1 MVKRSFD
8 LLVAGLGLLVAAP
21 ALLVIS
27 AIIKITSP
35 GPICYRGERVGR
47 YGKPFR
53 IFKFR
58 SMVINADQIGGSST
72 SDHDP
77 RITRIGLFLRKF
89 KLDELPQLFNV
100 LFGQMSLI
108 GPRPEVQQYVDMY
121 TEEEQAILE
130 LRPGI
135 TDWASVWNSDEGA
148 LLAGAEDPDKAYE
161 QIIRPTK
168 LRLQLEYA
176 RTHSLWVDIKIAFC
190 TAYKLINS
198 DYMPQVV
205 EDILQETG
213 GPDPRRF
220 RIDAAHP
227 PGGAHQEYSSVT
239 ELPGHGA
246 TREQF
251 SMMQTRYRFA
261 AELATGKDLLEL
273 ACGPG
278 VGLGYLGQTAR
289 RVVGGDLDRELV
301 QAAAHH
307 YGTRLEVQQI
317 DAQELPFADESFDVI
332 LLLEAIY
339 YLPNPEKFVAEAKR
353 VLRPGGSVF
362 VCSANRE
369 RPDFNPSP
377 YTHRYF
383 SANEMREMLVS
394 EGFDVDIYGA
404 YPVESNGSKL
414 VGFARRLAVALHLIP
429 KSMKWKVRLKRL
441 VFGKLDPIPA
451 ELEIRPEN
459 CEELIP
465 IAETKPVTDFKVI
478 YAVGRRAA

>member
-8 LLVAGLGLLVAAP
+8 LLVAGIGLLFAAP

-47 YGKPFR
+47 HGKPFR

-58 SMVINADQIGGSST
+58 SMVVNADKIGGSST
-72 SDHDP
+72 SDRDP

-89 KLDELPQLFNV
+89 KLDELPQIFNV
-100 LFGQMSLI
+100 LSGQMSLI

-121 TEEEQAILE
+121 TDEEQQILE

-135 TDWASVWNSDEGA
+135 TDWASIWNSDEGA

-161 QIIRPTK
+161 EIIRPTK

-176 RTHSLWVDIKIAFC
+176 RTHTLWVDIKIVCF
-190 TAYKLINS
+190 TAYKMLNRNF
-198 DYMPQVV
+198 MPREV
-205 EDILQETG
+205 EAILKVTG
-213 GPDPRRF
+213 GPDPRTY
-220 RIDAAHP
+220 RIDTAHVAAD
-227 PGGAHQEYSSVT
+227 GQQEFSSVT

-261 AELATGKDLLEL
+261 AELAKGKDLLEL

-278 VGLGYLGQTAR
+278 VGLGYLGQKAR
-289 RVVGGDLDRELV
+289 RVVGGDLDRKLV
-301 QAAAHH
+301 QAAAQH
-307 YGTRLEVQQI
+307 YGARLEVQQI
-317 DAQELPFADESFDVI
+317 DAQQLPFADESFDVI

-339 YLPNPEKFVAEAKR
+339 YLPNPEKFVADAKR

-383 SANEMREMLVS
+383 SANELRELLVS

-404 YPVESNGSKL
+404 YPVASGGSKL
-414 VGFARRLAVALHLIP
+414 IGTLRKLAVSLRLIP

-451 ELEIRPEN
+451 ELEVSDAN

-465 IAETKPVTDFKVI
+465 IHEAKPVTDYKVI